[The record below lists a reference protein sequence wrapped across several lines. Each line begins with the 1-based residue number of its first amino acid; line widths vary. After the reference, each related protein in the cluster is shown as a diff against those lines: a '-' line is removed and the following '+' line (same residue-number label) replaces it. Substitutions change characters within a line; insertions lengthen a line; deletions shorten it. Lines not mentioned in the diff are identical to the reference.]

1 MSDWKH
7 CRKILCIRADNMGDV
22 IMSGPALRAL
32 KTSFSCSI
40 TLLTSSMGSIIT
52 PMMPEID
59 ETIIYNLPWIKSNEV
74 VDADKCVELIALL
87 KSYSFDA
94 AIIFTVYS
102 QNPLPTAL
110 VTYMAGIPLRLAY
123 CRENPYGLLTDWV
136 PDKEPYSFIRHQV
149 ERDLALV
156 KRIGV
161 VTDNDLLQLQIP
173 QSAAVNAAKKIAEL
187 NIISGSYIIIHPGV
201 SEAKRRYPVSMWI
214 QALRKVY
221 ESSGLQMLI
230 TGTTNEAIMAG
241 EIHEACKS
249 FTTVTCGLFS
259 MEEFTAAIAYAA
271 LVISVN
277 TGTVHIASAVQ
288 TPVVVLYAQTNPQ
301 HTPWKTNST
310 VLPFMVD
317 RDLQSKNEVI
327 RYVHNKLYAV
337 AQPYPT
343 ADMVA
348 QAAAGLLQ
356 NRLKVVT

>member
-59 ETIIYNLPWIKSNEV
+59 ETITYNLPWIKSNEA
-74 VDADKCVELIALL
+74 VDADKCTELVTLL
-87 KSYSFDA
+87 KSYRFDA

-110 VTYMAGIPLRLAY
+110 LTYMAGIPLRLSY

-173 QSAAVNAAKKIAEL
+173 QSATVNAAKKIAEL
-187 NIISGSYIIIHPGV
+187 NISSGSYIIIHPGV
-201 SEAKRRYPVSMWI
+201 SEVKRRYPVSMWI
-214 QALRKVY
+214 QALRRVY
-221 ESSGLQMLI
+221 ESSGLHMLI
-230 TGTTNEAIMAG
+230 TGTASEAIIAS

-249 FTTVTCGLFS
+249 FTTVACGIFS
-259 MEEFTAAIAYAA
+259 IEEFAAAIAAAA

-277 TGTVHIASAVQ
+277 TSTVHIASALK

-301 HTPWKTNST
+301 HTPWKTSSA

-317 RDLQSKNEVI
+317 RNLQSKNEVI
-327 RYVHNKLYAV
+327 RYVHDKLYAV
-337 AQPYPT
+337 TQPYPT

-348 QAAAGLLQ
+348 QAAASLLQ